1 MTYAYEWENLSG
13 SYHDIG
19 VQHGRDNAQR
29 MRYLLRAFNVDL
41 TGPWKESDFLN
52 PLEKHLPDLAQEL
65 EGIVK
70 GSGLSRREVVALS
83 FLVDLGA
90 TGSACTGIVFADGPD
105 GPVVGKTSDCTPGV
119 QQEWLRPRR
128 IKPTHGFAVVSHSH
142 AGSPNAEMGMN
153 DQGLAIGIS
162 GLLSRGYNPD
172 GVGWQ
177 QDIRGV
183 LHACSTTA
191 QAIDMLQRIPIRKA
205 GYALVVG
212 DASGD
217 VAVVEKL
224 VGRIGIRRPANNV
237 IYEANVALCPEV
249 LPEIDPRWGGE
260 NGVHRTQL
268 LDKLLRD
275 QSWTDFS
282 LAGMIR
288 LFSQHDSPTG
298 ICQHGPELHSQTGFF
313 MLPKKRML
321 WLARGYTCKQQ
332 LEPVTFDF

>member
-1 MTYAYEWENLSG
+1 MKYSYDWENLAG

-19 VQHGRDNAQR
+19 VAHGRNNAGR

-41 TGPWKESDFLN
+41 TAAWKESDFLS
-52 PLEKHLPDLAQEL
+52 PLEKHLPDLAE
-65 EGIVK
+65 EFHGIVE
-70 GSGLSRREVVALS
+70 GSGMTRREVVALS

-90 TGSACTGIVFADGPD
+90 TGSSCTGVVFASGPD

-128 IKPTHGFAVVSHSH
+128 IKPTRGFAAVTHSH
-142 AGSPNAEMGMN
+142 VGSPNAEMGMN

-162 GLLSRGYNPD
+162 GLLSRGFEAD

-183 LHACSTTA
+183 LHACATTA
-191 QAIDMLQRIPIRKA
+191 EAIDMLRRIPIRKA

-224 VGRIGIRRPANNV
+224 VGKVGVRRPVNNV
-237 IYEANVALCPEV
+237 AYEANVALCAEV
-249 LPEIDPRWGGE
+249 LPCVDSRWGGE
-260 NGVHRTQL
+260 NCTRRMAL
-268 LDKLLRD
+268 LDKLVPEKNW
-275 QSWTDFS
+275 SDFS
-282 LAGMIR
+282 LQGMLS
-288 LFSQHDSPTG
+288 LFSQHEPGFG
-298 ICQHGPELHSQTGFF
+298 ICQHGPTLHSQTGFF
-313 MLPKKRML
+313 MLPAKRML
-321 WLARGYTCKQQ
+321 WLARGYTCMRE
-332 LEPVTFDF
+332 LEAVRFDF